1 MANLF
6 VLFIGLLLST
16 NTFAH
21 AGHDHG
27 DPMAGLI
34 HILWVAP
41 LAISAVFLFLYVK
54 QRFIKK

>member
-1 MANLF
+1 MVNILI
-6 VLFIGLLLST
+6 LFIGLLLSA
-16 NTFAH
+16 NSFAH

-34 HILWVAP
+34 HIVWVAP